1 MQKKSMEI
9 LKGPTSMKSLIEF
22 KDVSFVLLLSCHV
35 NILSLQIWI
44 VLKSG
49 VEMAMVQVPEGNGSG
64 FIWDDQG
71 HIVTNYHGKP
81 LSIR

>member
-1 MQKKSMEI
+1 
-9 LKGPTSMKSLIEF
+9 MKSLIEF
-22 KDVSFVLLLSCHV
+22 KDNSFVLLLFCHV
-35 NILSLQIWI
+35 NILSLQMWT

-49 VEMAMVQVPEGNGSG
+49 LEMAMVQVPEGNGSG
-64 FIWDDQG
+64 FIWDEEG